1 MLSDE
6 DLLEKPFIFILI
18 YLSLSSPGF
27 LAPLYHNIFGI
38 IVMTVL
44 LLMYLAALMVIE
56 RIVAIEI

>member
-1 MLSDE
+1 MIFGKKKDADAS
-6 DLLEKPFIFILI
+6 FFILI

-38 IVMTVL
+38 IVMTAL

>member
-1 MLSDE
+1 M
-6 DLLEKPFIFILI
+6 KGIPIFILI

-56 RIVAIEI
+56 HIIAIEI